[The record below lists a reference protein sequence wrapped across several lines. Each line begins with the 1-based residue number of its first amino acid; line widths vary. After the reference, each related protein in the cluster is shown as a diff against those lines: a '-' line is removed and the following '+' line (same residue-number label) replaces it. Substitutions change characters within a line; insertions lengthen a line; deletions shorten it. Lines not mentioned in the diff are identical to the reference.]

1 MASRVGLPRGKACCF
16 NSSDDKKALARREA
30 SDALESDSMRVI
42 VIGAGRGRRLMPT
55 TADAPKCFAEVAG
68 KRLLDWAVEAFR
80 ANGLERVCFIGG
92 YQIDKVKAE
101 YPKFEFRHNADW
113 ENNNILASLF
123 CASDLMKEPFICCY
137 SDVLFTPDI
146 AGRLAASPADMALG
160 VDTAWLERYE
170 HRSDHPP
177 DDAEKVTATNG
188 QVTRIHRQV
197 SEEDAHG
204 EYIGVAKFSA
214 AGAARLR
221 EYYKRRQ
228 AEFAGQPWRGATSFE
243 KAYKILLFQDMIE
256 QGERFAHVD
265 TAGGYIEVDTQQDFE
280 YAQKNW
286 TTKHLLK

>member
-1 MASRVGLPRGKACCF
+1 
-16 NSSDDKKALARREA
+16 
-30 SDALESDSMRVI
+30 MRVI

-55 TADAPKCFAEVAG
+55 TADAPKCFAEVDG

-80 ANGLERVCFIGG
+80 ANTLDRVCFIGG
-92 YQIDKVKAE
+92 YQIDKVKSD
-101 YPKFEFRHNADW
+101 YPQFEFRNNTDW

-123 CASDLMKEPFICCY
+123 CADDLMDEPFICCY
-137 SDVLFTPDI
+137 SDVLFTPDV
-146 AGRLAASPADMALG
+146 AGRLATSTADMALG

-177 DDAEKVTATNG
+177 DDAEKVTAMNG
-188 QVTRIHRQV
+188 HVTRIHRQIP
-197 SEEDAHG
+197 EGNAHG

-214 AGAARLR
+214 IGAAKLR
-221 EYYKRRQ
+221 EYYQRRQ
-228 AEFAGQPWRGATSFE
+228 AEFAGRPWREATSFE

-256 QGERFAHVD
+256 QGEQFTHVD